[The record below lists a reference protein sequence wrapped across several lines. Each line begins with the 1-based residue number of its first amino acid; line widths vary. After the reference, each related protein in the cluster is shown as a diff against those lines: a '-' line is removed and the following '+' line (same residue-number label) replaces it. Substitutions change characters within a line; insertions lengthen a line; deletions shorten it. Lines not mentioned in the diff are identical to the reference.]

1 MITTAWQIK
10 SGGRPVGP
18 FLIHPLSFLNALFL
32 HPCCTRVMTITRK
45 NLPYYHHMITIS
57 GQSYVLDNAL
67 FVFALDSEAG
77 DVFHEV
83 NKLITGIGK
92 VSAAI
97 ALTRAIHRHRPSL
110 IINLGSAGSNH
121 FSKGEVICCTRFIQR
136 DMDVRG
142 LGFELYETPLSGIP
156 PVLEYGLTLDGCK
169 QGIVGTGDSF
179 EMNHA
184 VTAYNLVD
192 MEAYPLALIA
202 RQENIPFLCLKYIS
216 DGADGEAADD
226 WTVHVHRA
234 ANSFHSI
241 LSIDKTTIR

>member
-1 MITTAWQIK
+1 
-10 SGGRPVGP
+10 
-18 FLIHPLSFLNALFL
+18 
-32 HPCCTRVMTITRK
+32 
-45 NLPYYHHMITIS
+45 MITIS
-57 GQSYVLDNAL
+57 GQSYVLDHAL

-77 DVFHEV
+77 DAFHEV
-83 NKLITGIGK
+83 NKLVTGIGK

-97 ALTRAIHRHRPSL
+97 ALTRAIHQQRPSL

-121 FSKGEVICCTRFIQR
+121 FKKGEVVCCTRFIQR

-156 PVLEYGLTLDGCK
+156 VVLEYGLTMDDCV
-169 QGIVGTGDSF
+169 QGTVGTGDSF

-202 RQENIPFLCLKYIS
+202 KQENIPFLCLKYIS

-226 WTVHVHRA
+226 WTLHVHRA
-234 ANSFHSI
+234 ASSFHSM
-241 LSIDKTTIR
+241 LFIDKAADRS